1 MYQSFVSR
9 SEVIKSLGVAEA
21 GLKQVMLV
29 ALMADIVNHETEHG
43 ELTQKAGNEALERM
57 GYWTTFKAIANDC
70 GFKFLGNG
78 HFSVVFSHE
87 SMPGRVLKVGL
98 KKEDSGSAYAA
109 FCRMHQGREG
119 IPNVYDIQ
127 RHDGCYTV
135 VLDHLE
141 RFKGDD
147 SKTNNLMELVQYLM
161 ESSERHPI
169 AETWDAQSAALAET
183 TLLIR
188 EFFRGIATF
197 DLHQGNVM
205 IHPKSRALVITDP
218 VSFTNKL
225 KREFKVSAEELVAEV
240 EAIELA
246 RKIAQCRNRKAKCDP
261 KGDFQQN
268 RKKIRKVRKES
279 ERNLK
284 ARIEENRIK
293 IEARKE
299 ADRNRLRIFRR
310 LGATFDPKWR
320 DEDGLNV
327 CWENKTPIMQKVA
340 DERLMVDL
348 HAVANGRDLMIDKKM
363 DAMFIG

>member
-43 ELTQKAGNEALERM
+43 ELTQKAGNQALEDM
-57 GYWTTFKAIANDC
+57 DYWTTFKAITKDC
-70 GFKFLGNG
+70 GFTWLGNG

-119 IPNVYDIQ
+119 IPNIYDIQ

-135 VLDHLE
+135 VLDHLK
-141 RFKGDD
+141 RFDGSA
-147 SKTNNLMELVQYLM
+147 SKAENLKELATYLI
-161 ESSERHPI
+161 ESSERHPV

-183 TLLIR
+183 SLLIR
-188 EFFRGIATF
+188 EFFRGIARF
-197 DLHQGNVM
+197 DMHAGNVM
-205 IHPKSRALVITDP
+205 IHPKSGALIITDP

-225 KREFKVSAEELVAEV
+225 KHEFKVSAEDLVAEV

-246 RKIAQCRNRKAKCDP
+246 RKIDQCRNRKAKCDP
-261 KGDFQQN
+261 KGDFQQHRKAVRKH
-268 RKKIRKVRKES
+268 RKKLERHHKERIDAGKIKRQE
-279 ERNLK
+279 ERAK
-284 ARIEENRIK
+284 NRVL
-293 IEARKE
+293 A
-299 ADRNRLRIFRR
+299 R
-310 LGATFDPKWR
+310 LGATLDTKWR
-320 DEDGLNV
+320 DEAGIKV
-327 CWENKTPIMQKVA
+327 FWENETPIMQKVA
-340 DERLMVDL
+340 DERLLADL
-348 HAVANGRDLMIDKKM
+348 NAIANGRDLLIDKRI
-363 DAMFIG
+363 DAMFRG